1 MSGEIPRLVGRDPLN
16 RFLDASPEE
25 ILRSQG
31 VHQTLTK
38 NPAPPM
44 PEIQEYIDEAPADST
59 APIYESRYPDRN
71 PPPPTKSTRTDGWVA
86 FDPTAFRPIGSRK
99 ARR

>member
-1 MSGEIPRLVGRDPLN
+1 MSRPERQVVGIDALG
-16 RFLDASPEE
+16 RFPDVPPEE

-31 VHQTLTK
+31 VHQALTK

-44 PEIQEYIDEAPADST
+44 PPIDEYIDEAPADST
-59 APIYESRYPDRN
+59 VPVFESKYPDRN
-71 PPPPTKSTRTDGWVA
+71 PPPPAKSTRTDGWVA